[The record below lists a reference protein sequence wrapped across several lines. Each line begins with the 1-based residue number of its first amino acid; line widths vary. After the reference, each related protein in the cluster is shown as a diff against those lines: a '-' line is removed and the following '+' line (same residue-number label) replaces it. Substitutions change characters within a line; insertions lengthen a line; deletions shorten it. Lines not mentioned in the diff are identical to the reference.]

1 MRCARAVRFRRA
13 HPEVHIFGND
23 HDGWYASFP
32 VQGRRGYEWYI
43 YRENLGIAAQPY
55 RDDGR
60 PGFRAAGGKLMKG
73 DGNLWGSLS
82 DRQIEAAEFSR
93 LREGPGPVLLGP

>member
-43 YRENLGIAAQPY
+43 YRENLGMLLNRIEMMVGPDSGQQE
-55 RDDGR
+55 
-60 PGFRAAGGKLMKG
+60 
-73 DGNLWGSLS
+73 GS
-82 DRQIEAAEFSR
+82 
-93 LREGPGPVLLGP
+93 